1 MSGVGVCNCL
11 RKRNIILQ
19 PDPKDWPWDSNRRPS
34 TLNKY
39 ATCQTV
45 RSVKFT
51 VFLPV
56 DFNCLPRVDL
66 GITWN
71 ELRHFF
77 WTRKSHHI
85 IIIFLHKKWR
95 HAFAGRD
102 SLCHRLYHLRPVN
115 LVCQVA
121 FRQAAAFR
129 KHRLNLWASRTRPA
143 GQWRRA
149 LNACLGGG
157 GVGGVCA
164 IFLGN
169 FSVNNKS
176 KAEELR
182 SWCCYVLFIF
192 FKHQVFK

>member
-19 PDPKDWPWDSNRRPS
+19 PDPKDWPWDSNHRPS

-45 RSVKFT
+45 RSVNFT

-77 WTRKSHHI
+77 ER
-85 IIIFLHKKWR
+85 WR

-157 GVGGVCA
+157 GVGGIVQY
-164 IFLGN
+164 FLETLVLTT
-169 FSVNNKS
+169 SQR
-176 KAEELR
+176 LR
-182 SWCCYVLFIF
+182 S
-192 FKHQVFK
+192 